1 MCGAWRVLAQL
12 AVLAMWVAGGSAVH
26 AQRLVPRHL
35 QTPPPILAQLASPT
49 IGRQLNASDTNTES
63 MYATSLSGR
72 AGDALRGRALVAD
85 RQYSLCLLCHSAPI
99 EEARFQGMLAP
110 DLKTA
115 AAALSEVQLR
125 ARIADAR
132 RFNPETIMPAY
143 YSADGL
149 QRVAPAYVGKTIFT
163 AQDIEDVVAWLM
175 SLK

>member
-1 MCGAWRVLAQL
+1 
-12 AVLAMWVAGGSAVH
+12 
-26 AQRLVPRHL
+26 
-35 QTPPPILAQLASPT
+35 
-49 IGRQLNASDTNTES
+49 

-85 RQYSLCLLCHSAPI
+85 RQYSLCLLCHRAPI

-143 YSADGL
+143 YSTDGL